1 MRCLRLHS
9 YCDGGWFCTLQSMTL
24 TYAILLSTNKNT
36 NSPLVLESDIR
47 WDILGGGFLAV
58 KRRNKDFGAWEHKAQ
73 GCCNH
78 LITMKTVADSLR
90 KAKVKN
96 EKTCVHMTLV
106 RHWII
111 QSWNNR
117 PTSRAS
123 VMWDKK
129 CFSVF
134 KSLLIVSYI
143 FLKKIY
149 TTRCRETALGSLW
162 SVIGFLALIK
172 EYQERQERQ
181 RKV

>member
-1 MRCLRLHS
+1 M
-9 YCDGGWFCTLQSMTL
+9 
-24 TYAILLSTNKNT
+24 

-58 KRRNKDFGAWEHKAQ
+58 KRRNKDFGVWEHKAQ

-143 FLKKIY
+143 FFKKIY
-149 TTRCRETALGSLW
+149 HQVQGNCFRLLMISNWILGTDKRVPREAREAKKSLKLNKIFVGPL
-162 SVIGFLALIK
+162 SLKPNYPAT
-172 EYQERQERQ
+172 
-181 RKV
+181 